1 MKTIRSVSFDTS
13 FLLKES
19 SDVDK
24 IIKKLRKDSL
34 DCYVTSTVISEL
46 EQLKVWGRIDDKR
59 YGKAMSR
66 WKRVNGKIIRF
77 SNMLVS
83 SELRKECVT
92 SMEEHHGV
100 KPENIINDCNILI
113 VSLKNGVDLFLSE
126 DFHFTSKVT
135 EDVLREIKSNACTE
149 YSLMCEEEMY
159 CVDAKTFLMV
169 YDDGKIDTKAI
180 EASRKQVKKSGKR
193 IGGESLP
200 MGHEDW
206 D

>member
-1 MKTIRSVSFDTS
+1 MKAIRSISFDTS

-24 IIKKLRKDSL
+24 IIKKLKKDGL
-34 DCYVTSTVISEL
+34 ACYVTSTVISEL
-46 EQLKVWGRIDDKR
+46 EQLKVWGRIDER
-59 YGKAMSR
+59 SYGKAMSR

-77 SNMLVS
+77 SNVLVS
-83 SELRKECVT
+83 TELRKECAT

-135 EDVLREIKSNACTE
+135 EDVLREVKSNACIE
-149 YSLMCEEEMY
+149 YSLMCGGEMY

-169 YDDGKIDTKAI
+169 YNDGKIDTKTI
-180 EASRKQVKKSGKR
+180 ETSHKYVKKAGKR
-193 IGGESLP
+193 LVDVG
-200 MGHEDW
+200 
-206 D
+206 